1 MQMFRKITLL
11 FTFSLL
17 SLFVHAQDVSCK
29 VQIIS
34 QQVSNTDKSIFTEM
48 EKSIFEFINNTK
60 WTTDIIQI
68 NERIECNLVINIKEQ
83 VGVDEFKA
91 TAQIQSSR
99 PIFNTSYNST
109 MFNYMD
115 EDWTFKYI
123 TNQPL
128 EFNENETRSNLTSL
142 IAYYVYIMV
151 GLDYDSYSPL
161 GGTPYFQKARNIV
174 NNAQTQTGKGWK
186 AFDGT
191 RNRFILVDNYL
202 DNNFK
207 PLRQA
212 IYTYHRGGMDV
223 LSQNAENGR
232 AEIKDML
239 PTLVKLAKDRPN
251 SMALNI
257 FFIAKNEE
265 LVKLFSKALPNEK
278 QNIIQML
285 SECDPGNTS
294 KYQDIN
300 KNN

>member
-1 MQMFRKITLL
+1 MFRKITLL